1 MANILE
7 ILLRSSGGDQVKADL
22 GKVSGS
28 TSDLDKVFRKLGD
41 YLTVG
46 ALVTGIKAS
55 IKEFEN
61 QERATIKLNSAL
73 KNQGV
78 TSQEVGIAFQK
89 QASELMNLTEFTDY
103 AITSAQAYALSM
115 GVAADT
121 VKKITPLVL
130 DFSAATGTDLTQ
142 AFFVLGKASLG
153 MFERLKQIGI
163 VVDENEI
170 KTKGFQAVVDK
181 LQASYGGTAKAIK
194 EGVLG
199 PGIQFKQ
206 NLGEIGEE
214 IGGVTLPALNKLSK
228 AFNEVFKQF
237 GGSEQNKIINEY
249 LDLQKRAQKIL
260 EKGNFT
266 IQERVMWNKRLSD
279 GAIDYARAFVKS
291 HEKEQEINEIKVKN
305 SKEMEAKLAEIR
317 EKEQKAKDE
326 QIEKSKDQIEKEYDL
341 RRNLGELDLKS
352 VIENLEERFAQEELG
367 TEKSKALFQA
377 LSDYKNALGI
387 DDAARIKEIQDSIS
401 SNLETNLGD
410 MLMGQKTW
418 SEATSG
424 IWDNLH
430 RMIIDM
436 ILKETIETKAAAV
449 VKIAAEQAVIAAK
462 AMSAYV
468 GIPFVGIALGLGAI
482 AMVANEINKAKTFQ
496 SGGIVPGAEGSPV
509 RATVHGGERI
519 LTPQQ
524 QRRGIGGGVNIGT
537 IEIIFP
543 EITSFSDW
551 MNASPAVIKQVTER
565 KILQALSTLE
575 DEGKVKEGT
584 VLI

>member
-1 MANILE
+1 MSNVLE
-7 ILLRSSGGDQVKADL
+7 IILKAAGGDQVKGEL

-61 QERATIKLNSAL
+61 QERASIKLNSAL

-89 QASELMNLTEFTDY
+89 QASELMNLTEFIDD

-115 GVAADT
+115 GVSADT

-142 AFFVLGKASLG
+142 AFFAVGKASLG
-153 MFERLKQIGI
+153 MYERLKQIGI

-181 LQASYGGTAKAIK
+181 LQTSYGGTAKAIK

-199 PGIQFKQ
+199 PSIEFKQ
-206 NLGEIGEE
+206 TMGELGEVVGQT
-214 IGGVTLPALNKLSK
+214 VLPGINLLSK
-228 AFNEVFKQF
+228 AILNLGKDITGTNLHTQEQASREKELTRIGREV
-237 GGSEQNKIINEY
+237 INNDKERAKWIEVVKNQYTVEMDEY
-249 LDLQKRAQKIL
+249 IKTYNGKKELQKI
-260 EKGNFT
+260 
-266 IQERVMWNKRLSD
+266 
-279 GAIDYARAFVKS
+279 
-291 HEKEQEINEIKVKN
+291 EIKN

-317 EKEQKAKDE
+317 EKEQKAEDE
-326 QIEKSKDQIEKEYDL
+326 RIDKSKDSIEKEYDL
-341 RRNLGELDLKS
+341 RRQLGELDLKT
-352 VIENLEERFAQEELG
+352 VIENIEERFAEEELG
-367 TEKSKALFQA
+367 TEKSKALYQA

-410 MLMGQKTW
+410 MLMGQKTYQ
-418 SEATSG
+418 EAMSG
-424 IWDNLH
+424 IWNSLH

-449 VKIAAEQAVIAAK
+449 IKIAAEQAVIAAK

-482 AMVANEINKAKTFQ
+482 AMVANEINKAKTYQ
-496 SGGIVPGAEGSPV
+496 GGGTVPGAEGAPV
-509 RATVHGGERI
+509 RAIVHGGERVI
-519 LTPQQ
+519 TPQQ
-524 QRRGIGGGVNIGT
+524 QRMGMGGGVNIGT

-543 EITSFSDW
+543 EVTSFSDW

>member
-1 MANILE
+1 MASILE
-7 ILLRSSGGDQVKADL
+7 IILKSSGGDSVKSEL
-22 GKVSGS
+22 GKVSTGAD
-28 TSDLDKVFRKLGD
+28 TATKLFNALGNM
-41 YLTVG
+41 LSVG
-46 ALVTGIKAS
+46 VLAKGIKDC
-55 IKEFEN
+55 IIEFG
-61 QERATIKLNSAL
+61 RAEQATVKLNSAL
-73 KNQGV
+73 RNQGI
-78 TSQEVGIAFQK
+78 VGESTGKAFIK
-89 QASELMNLTEFTDY
+89 QAEDLMELTTFTHE
-103 AITSAQAYALSM
+103 AITEGQALAMNM
-115 GVAADT
+115 GVQADT
-121 VKKITPLVL
+121 IKQITPLVL
-130 DFSAATGTDLTQ
+130 DFASAMGMDLETAFRIVGKAALGENDMLKRYGIIVDEDKLKTDGFNAVLETLQKHVSGTAELLAKSGTGQLKQFRNNVDELKEAVGEGLVPVLATLSQIILNLGKDLTGTNKHTEEQATREKKVHNILVDQNTTQ
-142 AFFVLGKASLG
+142 QQRVQLMRAVKEQNGEMMDVIIKNYDKEEEKIKIHVKLSEEEQKK
-153 MFERLKQIGI
+153 LKKIR
-163 VVDENEI
+163 EEE
-170 KTKGFQAVVDK
+170 
-181 LQASYGGTAKAIK
+181 AKA
-194 EGVLG
+194 
-199 PGIQFKQ
+199 
-206 NLGEIGEE
+206 
-214 IGGVTLPALNKLSK
+214 
-228 AFNEVFKQF
+228 
-237 GGSEQNKIINEY
+237 
-249 LDLQKRAQKIL
+249 LD
-260 EKGNFT
+260 EK
-266 IQERVMWNKRLSD
+266 V
-279 GAIDYARAFVKS
+279 
-291 HEKEQEINEIKVKN
+291 
-305 SKEMEAKLAEIR
+305 
-317 EKEQKAKDE
+317 
-326 QIEKSKDQIEKEYDL
+326 EKSKDKIEKEYDL

-482 AMVANEINKAKTFQ
+482 AMVANEINKHTFQ
-496 SGGIVPGAEGSPV
+496 GGGTVPGAEGTPV
-509 RATVHGGERI
+509 QATVHGGERI

-524 QRRGIGGGVNIGT
+524 QRMGIGSGINIGR

-543 EITSFSDW
+543 EVTSFSDW
-551 MNASPAVIKQVTER
+551 MNASPAIIKQVTEK
-565 KILQALSTLE
+565 KILQALSSLE